1 MGIKNLTTFLLE
13 HCPDAIKQGEL
24 SELNGKK
31 VAIDTSI
38 FLYRFKYKGNK
49 LIAKFFEQI
58 NRLRMHNIMPVYV
71 FDGVPPEEKK
81 SVIISRKLKLE
92 DKQNKI
98 EVLNKEIEATTDLE
112 QIKTLE
118 SEISNIQNKLIYVSK
133 DDIYQVKYLFDLL
146 NIKYINAQGEADLLC
161 SKLCSNGIVDFVI
174 SEDMDLLTSGTK
186 ILVRDFNIYNNK
198 ITIYNLQII
207 LEKLELTYEKWVELC
222 IMFGCDYLKRINGI
236 GPKKSYKFIKKNDS
250 IEQIIEYF
258 KTANIN
264 VEDNYISNFNSA
276 KNIFMNYSIDYIPN
290 INQLVCIDKLFDN
303 QLSNINTFITKY
315 TTLSHKQINNR
326 INTIYKNIL

>member
-1 MGIKNLTTFLLE
+1 MGIKNLTSFLLE
-13 HCPDAIKQGEL
+13 HCPEAITQA
-24 SELNGKK
+24 ELNKLYGQK

-49 LIAKFFEQI
+49 LISKFFEQI
-58 NRLRMHNIMPVYV
+58 NRLRLNNITPIYI

-92 DKQNKI
+92 DKWNKI
-98 EVLNKEIEATTDLE
+98 DILNKELETSTDSE
-112 QIKTLE
+112 KIKAINNDITNL
-118 SEISNIQNKLIYVSK
+118 QNKLIYVSK
-133 DDIYQVKYLFDLL
+133 DDVYQVKYLFDLL
-146 NIKYINAQGEADLLC
+146 NIKYIVAEGEADLLC

-198 ITIYNLQII
+198 ITIYNLQTI

-236 GPKKSYKFIKKNDS
+236 GPKKSYKFIKKNDT

-258 KTANIN
+258 KTSNIN
-264 VEDNYISNFNSA
+264 VDANYITNFNNA

-290 INQLVCIDKLFDN
+290 TSQLVCIDKLFDN
-303 QLSNINTFITKY
+303 QLTNINTFITKY
-315 TTLSHKQINNR
+315 TTLSQKQISNR
-326 INTIYKNIL
+326 INNIYKNIL